1 MSLDEVVLHLV
12 QSVDDAQRLMQWLG
26 ERHAGEVAFD
36 TETSGL
42 SPEKDHVRLA
52 QLGDSRTG
60 WAIPWERWGGVFE
73 EAVKKYDG
81 QLVAHNSSYDLA
93 MLDGEGLRLGRSRI
107 EDTMLAAHVLDPISS
122 VALKSLATRLVDPRA
137 AVLQNELQNTDWT
150 WGTVPVDY
158 EPYWTYGAMDP
169 VLTSQLHDV
178 LQPQLDA
185 LKCRPAYQLELA
197 ASFVVER
204 MERNG
209 VPVDVEYAEHKRAE
223 FEQRAEALVK
233 ECRERWGC
241 APGQKAKVVE
251 ALQRDGIGFGAEGDL
266 WPATRSGREFALDK
280 AVLDACGDHPLAV
293 LVLQHRRL
301 TKLSSTYLR
310 HFNVER
316 LHPSI
321 NLVGAR
327 EGKGY
332 GVRTGRMS
340 MNDPNLQNLPRKA
353 DASPEAIEV
362 RNCVRAR
369 EGYTLLFCD
378 FDQIEQRF
386 VAHLVNALGDP
397 GLVEAFTSGTGDFF
411 TEMARRVHEDPTI
424 QKEDERRQK
433 TKNFAYAQVYGA
445 QDPKLAVTAGISME
459 QLQRVKNVIYPGIGK
474 FTAHV
479 EQVALRRL
487 ASDGYPYVTSFLT
500 GRRFRPEEGA
510 GLYVLTNYLIQGMA
524 AELFKRKLIELD
536 NAGLGHLMI
545 LPVHDEV
552 ILEVPT
558 EDVPDVAQTVAEVMN
573 DRTTL
578 AVPITAGISVG
589 ERWGQKKDYNPEEW
603 HRASA

>member
-1 MSLDEVVLHLV
+1 MTGLDGVKLELIDSIDKALELK
-12 QSVDDAQRLMQWLG
+12 RWLG
-26 ERHAGEVAFD
+26 ERHEGEVGVD
-36 TETSGL
+36 TETTGL
-42 SPEKDHVRLA
+42 QPEVDHVRLA
-52 QLGDSRTG
+52 QVGDSRRG
-60 WAIPWERWGGVFE
+60 WAVPWERWGGVFE
-73 EAVKKYDG
+73 EVVTAYEDG
-81 QLVAHNSSYDLA
+81 PLILHNATYDLA
-93 MLDGEGLRLGRSRI
+93 MLDGEGYHLPRHRV

-122 VALKSLATRLVDPRA
+122 VALKNLATRLVDPRA
-137 AVLQNELQNTDWT
+137 SFLQGELNNTDWT
-150 WGTVPVDY
+150 WETVPIDY

-169 VLTSQLHDV
+169 VLTSQLHGV
-178 LQPQLDA
+178 LQPRLDEER
-185 LKCRPAYQLELA
+185 CRRAYDVELA

-209 VPVDVEYAEHKRAE
+209 VPIDVEYAATKRTE
-223 FEQRAEALVK
+223 FEERAAVLAR
-233 ECRERWGC
+233 ECKERWGC
-241 APGQKAKVVE
+241 TPGQKAQVVA
-251 ALQRDGIGFGAEGDL
+251 ALQADGIGFGEDGDL
-266 WPATRSGREFALDK
+266 WPATRSGQEFALDK
-280 AVLDACGDHPLAV
+280 AVLAACGDHPLAA

-310 HFNVER
+310 HFDAER

-321 NLVGAR
+321 NSVGAR

-340 MNDPNLQNLPRKA
+340 MNNPTLHNLPRKA
-353 DASPEAIEV
+353 DASAEAIEV

-369 EGYTLLFCD
+369 EGYTLVFCD

-397 GLVEAFTSGTGDFF
+397 GLVEAFQSPDDFF
-411 TEMARRVHEDPTI
+411 TAMARKVHEDPTI
-424 QKEDERRQK
+424 QKDDERRQK

-445 QDPKLAVTAGISME
+445 QDPKLAVTAGISMA
-459 QLQRVKNVIYPGIGK
+459 QLERVKNVIYPGIGR
-474 FTAHV
+474 FTSHV
-479 EQVALRRL
+479 QQVALQRL
-487 ASDGYPYVTSFLT
+487 ARDGYPYVTSFLT

-524 AELFKRKLIELD
+524 AELFKLKLCELD
-536 NAGLGHLMI
+536 AAGLGHLMI

-558 EDVPDVAQTVAEVMN
+558 EDVPDVAATLTSVMN
-573 DRTTL
+573 DTSML
-578 AVPITAGISVG
+578 AVPITASVSVG

-603 HRASA
+603 RR